1 MMSLYL
7 FEAIYILLFFI
18 VDCIMFVKI
27 KHFSFRGAILNF
39 LFWIAVTLTFFAI
52 VYFSFSQVKASEF
65 LAGYILERTLSF
77 DNIFVFYIIFKF
89 FKLEGKSQERILFW
103 GIIMAIIMRAIFIF
117 LGAVLIQKFGF
128 IMYFFGAFL
137 IFTGI
142 KMVIT
147 KESETAEFDKN
158 LIVRAL
164 KKIFPTTNQVD
175 GDKFTIKINGKT
187 FFTPVFIVLILIAF
201 IDVVFALDSIPAIF
215 GITLDPF
222 IIVTANFFS
231 LMGLRA
237 IFSLITIIIQRFYY
251 IKYAL
256 SLILVFVGIKMLIAN
271 FYHVPVGYSLG
282 FIFVSIFVSII
293 FSIFKNHAK

>member
-1 MMSLYL
+1 
-7 FEAIYILLFFI
+7 
-18 VDCIMFVKI
+18 
-27 KHFSFRGAILNF
+27 
-39 LFWIAVTLTFFAI
+39 
-52 VYFSFSQVKASEF
+52 
-65 LAGYILERTLSF
+65 
-77 DNIFVFYIIFKF
+77 
-89 FKLEGKSQERILFW
+89 
-103 GIIMAIIMRAIFIF
+103 MAIIMRAIFIF
-117 LGAVLIQKFGF
+117 LGAVLIEKFGF

-142 KMVIT
+142 KMVMT
-147 KESETAEFDKN
+147 QESETVEFDKN

-175 GDKFTIKINGKT
+175 GDKFTIKIQGKT

-237 IFSLITIIIQRFYY
+237 IFSLITIIIKRFYY

-256 SLILVFVGIKMLIAN
+256 SLILVFVGMKMLIVN
-271 FYHVPVGYSLG
+271 FYHVPVSYSLI